1 LSHQWNGF
9 TLVITERSCTA
20 TKHTANGP
28 VILTRY
34 RDRGLYI
41 CSILGK
47 LDHEDS
53 NSREMTIQEHED
65 YRIDARCNM
74 MSIALHPLR
83 VEPKE
88 FALDDDII
96 IDSGNPEHMFRS
108 REVIDRY
115 TTYGHNT
122 LELEMANGQVARC
135 YGYGSRGFLKRV
147 YYVSS
152 ITHTLLSVQ
161 ALAREG
167 CWITFPDNIV
177 YIDKGTPNLNFP
189 PIMIYKSR
197 GIYILPMRRLLLA
210 SSVTSA
216 EFSDLCAFMMTS
228 RYRMSS
234 LRTRMMTDVI

>member
-1 LSHQWNGF
+1 
-9 TLVITERSCTA
+9 
-20 TKHTANGP
+20 
-28 VILTRY
+28 
-34 RDRGLYI
+34 
-41 CSILGK
+41 
-47 LDHEDS
+47 
-53 NSREMTIQEHED
+53 MTIQEHED

-74 MSIALHPLR
+74 MSIALQPLR
-83 VEPKE
+83 VEPKV

-108 REVIDRY
+108 REVIERY

-147 YYVSS
+147 YYIPS
-152 ITHTLLSVQ
+152 IIHTLLSVQ

-189 PIMIYKSR
+189 PIMMYKS
-197 GIYILPMRRLLLA
+197 
-210 SSVTSA
+210 
-216 EFSDLCAFMMTS
+216 
-228 RYRMSS
+228 
-234 LRTRMMTDVI
+234 